1 MSTFGNLEPF
11 EGGEFLTYKE
21 RLEAF
26 FVANNIGIV
35 PDDATDA
42 VVQAAERRKVAVTIS
57 LIGKKTYATLKDL
70 CLLDSPA
77 GKSYNRLCD
86 LLCNYFKPKVSEVV
100 VNSGVWPA
108 QHYHPSVSINRK
120 LSSFEPQHLLY
131 DVQKQ
136 QLQPIC
142 QSNAASLG
150 ILEYAKHYERM
161 VDENGQRVA
170 AFGKFAEVVVMIH
183 IHEVY
188 AMQRMNLRNIQKIAR
203 PYFQQFSYQHG
214 WRVLSSKPHLSKT
227 KVESGKILAL
237 RREDINVWER
247 RAPIAPQH
255 IKSLK
260 EQGINTLVQP
270 SARRAYTMQEYENAG
285 AIITEDLSPASVI
298 IGVKQVPIDLLIPD
312 KSYAFFS
319 HTIKAQE
326 ANMPLLD
333 AMLAK
338 NIRIIDY
345 ERMVDENGQRVAAFG
360 KFAGFAGMYI
370 GAAHNCKNSRQAK
383 LAIYELGEDIKAG
396 KLPAHFGP
404 LTFVFTGSGNVSQG
418 AQEMFK
424 ELPHV
429 YVEPHELK
437 HAAQKYDHRT
447 LVYTKVSRQDY
458 LVPKLGGSFQASEFE
473 AHPERYR
480 SVFAEELD
488 STVKA
493 GRPKKEESYSAR
505 LTLLVQKKR
514 KSNISIVKRDA
525 IKPEMENFYNVC
537 LIFSKTFL
545 TKISNKPMIMVA
557 SPKIKRMSKAACAN
571 GFPPFSRTAKMAA
584 FPAYARKGYW
594 LPTPLQAYL
603 LSAEIIGH
611 IAPYANVIINGVYW
625 ASKNPR
631 LLTYKD
637 ALTLLE
643 PKTEH
648 DKNSGCPDLPHTL
661 LAICDISNDLGGSI
675 EFMKENTTIECPF
688 ALHDIKKGT
697 KQLGPILFFTI
708 RQSYQIL
715 ERTAGD
721 GVLIC
726 SIENLPAQLP
736 REATDYFGRLL
747 LPWIPEMVNCD
758 ARRPLSM
765 ESGISNVVKNAI
777 ICSNG
782 ELTENYKYIA
792 DLRARHENERK
803 QAKLGFQSSVSKKI
817 LVLGAGKVSSP
828 FIEYHTRRQ
837 STGVTVVS
845 RSKDRV
851 QHLANRHENTTPV
864 VLDIERSHEGLDKL
878 IQSHDVV
885 VSLLPYLHSP
895 TIASLCI
902 KHKKNMVTATYVLPA
917 MKELHERA
925 KEAGITIFQENGL
938 DPGID
943 HLLAMDC
950 IDSIKEEGG
959 KVESFISYCGGLPA
973 PEHSDNPLRYKFSW
987 SPNDTLLTL
996 LNGARFLKNG
1006 QLMEIEPGMLLE
1018 NVSPLDIF
1026 PGFHLEGY
1034 PNRDSTKYVQSFNI
1048 PEVKTMLRS
1057 AIRYHGYAAV
1067 CRGILSLG
1075 LLKKDPYPANMVGKT
1090 SSWKDLMN
1098 LQFGRFTLSEKE
1110 LEILVRGRL
1119 QNDEIAFQG
1128 VKGLGLLSEESVQIG
1143 QTPFDTLST
1152 HLSRIL
1158 EYSKGERDIVLLRL
1172 QIREFKNNGKRVQH
1186 DISLVEYGD
1195 PNGFSAMA
1203 RTTGIPTAIAADMV
1217 LNGEILQTGNV
1228 TPFAKGIYKP
1238 MLKRIQAEDI
1248 CWTHKTTE
1256 L

>member
-1 MSTFGNLEPF
+1 
-11 EGGEFLTYKE
+11 
-21 RLEAF
+21 
-26 FVANNIGIV
+26 
-35 PDDATDA
+35 
-42 VVQAAERRKVAVTIS
+42 
-57 LIGKKTYATLKDL
+57 
-70 CLLDSPA
+70 
-77 GKSYNRLCD
+77 
-86 LLCNYFKPKVSEVV
+86 
-100 VNSGVWPA
+100 
-108 QHYHPSVSINRK
+108 
-120 LSSFEPQHLLY
+120 
-131 DVQKQ
+131 
-136 QLQPIC
+136 
-142 QSNAASLG
+142 
-150 ILEYAKHYERM
+150 
-161 VDENGQRVA
+161 
-170 AFGKFAEVVVMIH
+170 
-183 IHEVY
+183 
-188 AMQRMNLRNIQKIAR
+188 MQRMNLRNIQKIAR

-360 KFAGFAGMYI
+360 KFAGFAVMINILHGIGLRLLALGHHTPFMYI

-480 SVFAEELD
+480 SVFAEE
-488 STVKA
+488 
-493 GRPKKEESYSAR
+493 
-505 LTLLVQKKR
+505 
-514 KSNISIVKRDA
+514 
-525 IKPEMENFYNVC
+525 
-537 LIFSKTFL
+537 
-545 TKISNKPMIMVA
+545 
-557 SPKIKRMSKAACAN
+557 
-571 GFPPFSRTAKMAA
+571 
-584 FPAYARKGYW
+584 
-594 LPTPLQAYL
+594 
-603 LSAEIIGH
+603 

-697 KQLGPILFFTI
+697 KQLG
-708 RQSYQIL
+708 
-715 ERTAGD
+715 TAGD